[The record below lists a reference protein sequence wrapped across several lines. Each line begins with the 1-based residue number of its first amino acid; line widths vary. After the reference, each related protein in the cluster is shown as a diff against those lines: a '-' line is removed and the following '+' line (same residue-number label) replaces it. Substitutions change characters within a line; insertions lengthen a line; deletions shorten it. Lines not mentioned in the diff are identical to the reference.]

1 MGSMPSSRVFQAY
14 RPALPRRIVG
24 KGGSSVF
31 IVLALL
37 AIAIFFYVRAV
48 APPPASAPSTVSGE
62 ASRAPLAAT
71 PATLGLPPAP
81 PAGGEPA
88 AAALDPKLVDALS
101 NVVKQP
107 PEPGEAAA
115 EPAAAAPAS
124 EAAAAEAPASP
135 AAGPQPVPTAQ
146 MDLLKD
152 VFAPELDR

>member
-1 MGSMPSSRVFQAY
+1 
-14 RPALPRRIVG
+14 
-24 KGGSSVF
+24 VF

-88 AAALDPKLVDALS
+88 AAALDAKLVEALS

-107 PEPGEAAA
+107 PESAEAPAEKAA
-115 EPAAAAPAS
+115 EPAAEAPAS
-124 EAAAAEAPASP
+124 EAPASP